1 VKDGTKVKVNPVI
14 VLDFSKDITL
24 EIKLTNG

>member
-1 VKDGTKVKVNPVI
+1 VKVNPVI
-14 VLDFSKDITL
+14 VLDFTKDISL